1 MKFHGGEIM
10 LPEYKNEPCSDFS
23 KQENVTLMLEALKLV
38 DSRKGAHYPL
48 IIGGER
54 YNSEPVI
61 KSINPSNY
69 DEVIGT
75 AASATV
81 EQAEKAIQCAAKAF
95 ESWKNV
101 SARERAGYL
110 FKAAAILRR
119 RKFELSAWMVEEAG
133 KNFSEADAD
142 TSEAIDFLEYYGRQ
156 ILDLDKGMKVY
167 PYPGET
173 NECIYIPLGVGVVIA
188 PWNFPL
194 AILTGM
200 ASAAIVSGNTVV
212 MKPASNTV
220 VVAAKLMEILEEA
233 GLPDGVVNFL
243 PGSGGLIGDYI
254 VKHPMVRF
262 INFTGSKGVGLRISK
277 LAGEV
282 SPGQKWI
289 KKVVLEMGGKD
300 TIIVDNEADLQAAA
314 DSIAVSAFGFQG
326 QKCSACSRAVI
337 VEDVY
342 DKMVDMIKERTEK
355 LKMGA
360 AREPET
366 NVGPV
371 IDKAAYMKIQ
381 KYIETGKK
389 EGRLIT
395 GGGIQPGK
403 GYFIQPTVFADVEPD
418 AVIAQEEIF
427 GPVLAVIKARDFD
440 DALRIANNTEYGLT
454 GAVYSKNRTR
464 IEKAKREFHVGNLY
478 FNRKCTGALV
488 GVQPFG
494 GFNMSG
500 TDSKAGGADYL
511 LLFTQAK
518 SITERL

>member
-1 MKFHGGEIM
+1 M
-10 LPEYKNEPCSDFS
+10 LPEYKNEPCVDFS
-23 KQENVTLMLEALKLV
+23 RPENITLMQEALKVV
-38 DSRKGAHYPL
+38 DSNKGAHYPI

-54 YNSEPVI
+54 YNSEQVI

-69 DEVIGT
+69 NEVIGT
-75 AASATV
+75 SASASV
-81 EQAEKAIQCAAKAF
+81 EQAEKAIQCAAKVF

-133 KNFSEADAD
+133 KNFQEADAD
-142 TSEAIDFLEYYGRQ
+142 TAEAIDFLEYYGRQ
-156 ILDLDKGMKVY
+156 ILELDKGMKVY
-167 PYPGET
+167 SYPGET
-173 NECIYIPLGVGVVIA
+173 NECIYIPLGAGVVIA

-200 ASAAIVSGNTVV
+200 TAAAVVSGNTVV

-220 VVAAKLMEILEEA
+220 VIAAKLMEILEEA
-233 GLPDGVVNFL
+233 GLPKGVVNYL
-243 PGSGGLIGDYI
+243 PCSGGLIGDYL
-254 VKHPMVRF
+254 VKHPLARF
-262 INFTGSKGVGLRISK
+262 INFTGSKEVGLRISR

-289 KKVVLEMGGKD
+289 KRVVLEMGGKD
-300 TIIVDNEADLQAAA
+300 TIIVDNEASLMDAA
-314 DSIAVSAFGFQG
+314 DGIVISAFGFQG

-342 DKMVDMIKERTEK
+342 DQMVDMIKERTEK
-355 LKMGA
+355 LKIGA
-360 AREPET
+360 SRIPGV

-371 IDKAAYMKIQ
+371 IDEAAYKKIQ
-381 KYIETGKK
+381 KYIETGRK
-389 EGRLIT
+389 EGRLVT
-395 GGGIQPGK
+395 GGGTLPEK
-403 GYFIQPTVFADVEPD
+403 GYFIQPTVFADVEPG
-418 AVIAQEEIF
+418 AVISQEEIF
-427 GPVLAVIKARDFD
+427 GPVLALIRAKDFD
-440 DALRIANNTEYGLT
+440 DALKIANNTEYGLT
-454 GAVYSKNRTR
+454 GAVYTKNRTK

>member
-1 MKFHGGEIM
+1 M
-10 LPEYKNEPCSDFS
+10 LSEYKNEPCVDFS
-23 KQENVTLMLEALKLV
+23 RQENLNLMREALKIV
-38 DSRKGAHYPL
+38 DSNKGAHYPL

-54 YNSEPVI
+54 YNSEKVI

-75 AASATV
+75 AASAAI
-81 EQAEKAIQCAAKAF
+81 EQAEKAIQYAAKTF

-133 KNFSEADAD
+133 KNFQEADAD
-142 TSEAIDFLEYYGRQ
+142 TAEAIDFLEYYGRQ
-156 ILDLDKGMKVY
+156 ALELDKGMKVY

-200 ASAAIVSGNTVV
+200 TSAAVVSGNTVV

-233 GLPDGVVNFL
+233 GLPKGVVNYL
-243 PGSGGLIGDYI
+243 PGSGGLIGDYL
-254 VKHPMVRF
+254 VEHPLVRF
-262 INFTGSKGVGLRISK
+262 INFTGSKEIGLRISK

-282 SPGQKWI
+282 PPGQKWI
-289 KKVVLEMGGKD
+289 KRVVLEMGGKD
-300 TIIVDNEADLQAAA
+300 TIIVDNEACLKDAA
-314 DSIAVSAFGFQG
+314 DGIIISAFGFQG

-342 DKMVDMIKERTEK
+342 DQMVDMIKERTEK
-355 LKMGA
+355 LKIGA
-360 AREPET
+360 ARIPGV

-371 IDKAAYMKIQ
+371 IDEAAYEKIQ
-381 KYIETGKK
+381 KYIETGRK
-389 EGRLIT
+389 EGRLVT
-395 GGGIQPGK
+395 GGGTLPEK

-418 AVIAQEEIF
+418 AVVSQEEIF
-427 GPVLAVIKARDFD
+427 GPVLALIKAKDFD
-440 DALRIANNTEYGLT
+440 DALKIANNTEYGLT
-454 GAVYSKNRTR
+454 GAVYTKNRTK